1 MLRIGVTGGIGGGK
15 SLVCNILEKMGVP
28 VYYADQEAR
37 RLMNGRPELR
47 EGISRLLGPEAYRAG
62 ELDRQRVASMV
73 FADPVL
79 LDELNKLVHPAVHE
93 DFYEWTRLQEGKPV
107 VAEEAALLYESGA
120 DRMLDRNILVS
131 APEDLRL
138 RRVMQRDGVG
148 RQDVLQRMRRQ
159 MDEESKK
166 ELADEVILNDGHRL
180 LLPQVVAVY
189 NKLKNCKS

>member
-107 VAEEAALLYESGA
+107 VAEEAALLFESGA
-120 DRMLDRNILVS
+120 YRMLDRNILVS

>member
-107 VAEEAALLYESGA
+107 VAEEAALLFESGA
-120 DRMLDRNILVS
+120 YRMLDRNILVS

-148 RQDVLQRMRRQ
+148 RQEVLQRMRRQ

>member
-1 MLRIGVTGGIGGGK
+1 M
-15 SLVCNILEKMGVP
+15 
-28 VYYADQEAR
+28 
-37 RLMNGRPELR
+37 
-47 EGISRLLGPEAYRAG
+47 
-62 ELDRQRVASMV
+62 
-73 FADPVL
+73 
-79 LDELNKLVHPAVHE
+79 
-93 DFYEWTRLQEGKPV
+93 
-107 VAEEAALLYESGA
+107 VAEEAALLFESGA
-120 DRMLDRNILVS
+120 YRMLDRNILVS